1 MTGPGTG
8 EAGAAARSGM
18 RKPLPGYGPG
28 RIMNPMRGTRA
39 RGLRV
44 RLSSW
49 RRPRGA
55 EPTTNDEPMTSASP
69 ILDLPTWLPD
79 HERQYRPTIDHRAQ
93 MEFVIAAARANVEN
107 ATGGPFAAGI
117 FAAES
122 GALVSLGVNLVTS
135 HHNCVLHAEVVAI
148 MLAQRRLQSYD
159 LGAPGGPSHELV
171 SSSSPCAMCVG
182 ATCWSGVRA
191 VVYGA
196 EIADAEAIGFDEG
209 PVAPDWQQQ
218 LARRGIA
225 VVGGVLREQAAS
237 VLRLYAARGGVRYNP
252 GSGT

>member
-1 MTGPGTG
+1 
-8 EAGAAARSGM
+8 
-18 RKPLPGYGPG
+18 
-28 RIMNPMRGTRA
+28 
-39 RGLRV
+39 
-44 RLSSW
+44 
-49 RRPRGA
+49 
-55 EPTTNDEPMTSASP
+55 MTSAIP
-69 ILDLPTWLPD
+69 ILDLPTWLPE
-79 HERQYRPTIDHRAQ
+79 HQRQYRPIADHRAQ
-93 MEFVIAAARANVEN
+93 MEFVVAAARANVEQE
-107 ATGGPFAAGI
+107 TGGPFAAGI
-117 FAAES
+117 FAADS

-148 MLAQRRLQSYD
+148 MLAQRRLGTYD
-159 LGAPGGPSHELV
+159 LGAPGGPAHELV

-225 VVGGVLREQAAS
+225 VVGGVLRERAAA
-237 VLRLYAARGGVRYNP
+237 VLNLYAARGGVRYNP
-252 GSGT
+252 GGRP